1 MCSSS
6 SRRLPAVSRR
16 PSSTGT
22 SLTNYAP
29 RTARS
34 GCLAELSQSLDW
46 SRRVDMGAFDPSAA
60 CFVRHGGVIPDL
72 AEGVTGWLAGQRV
85 AGGSRSSGGCRHR
98 VKMADV
104 DSRGRACRC
113 DRARSGVQ
121 TRRLTGAPAANTRA
135 TQVRVREASNT
146 PVTRTKRH
154 SPAHYG
160 ASVKI
165 GVSA

>member
-29 RTARS
+29 RTGRS

-60 CFVRHGGVIPDL
+60 CFVRHDGVIPDL

-135 TQVRVREASNT
+135 TQVRVREGSNT

-165 GVSA
+165 GASA